1 MVDDPALLPAPRQK
15 IVLNAPA
22 SGFVRS
28 LAARPVGHATMLLGA
43 GRARMDSPIDHAVGV
58 ILHKKVGD
66 PVEVDEPLCTLL
78 VNDESRLP
86 EAAALIL
93 GAYTIAGEPAAPRSL
108 VVERI
113 AAAPAGSSGTPLQA

>member
-1 MVDDPALLPAPRQK
+1 
-15 IVLNAPA
+15 
-22 SGFVRS
+22 
-28 LAARPVGHATMLLGA
+28 
-43 GRARMDSPIDHAVGV
+43 MDSPVDHAVGV

-66 PVEVDEPLCTLL
+66 PVTVDEPLCTLL

-93 GAYTIAGEPAAPRSL
+93 EAYTIAAEPTVPQPL

-113 AAAPAGSSGTPLQA
+113 AAAPAGTARHSIAIVKVR